1 MDVEEAVN
9 LWIDGTMTIKEV
21 MVASGVRSL
30 SKLYEAHQEA
40 IFDRLD
46 AENERDFCMKEVVA
60 DMEQAELEEEAWA
73 RWSDWLREEPG
84 YLEACV
90 RMLRHERRLQSQEI
104 GRRMSGGRSRV

>member
-1 MDVEEAVN
+1 VDVEEAVS
-9 LWIDGTMTIKEV
+9 LWIDGKMTIKEV

-46 AENERDFCMKEVVA
+46 EENERDFCMKRFVKEM
-60 DMEQAELEEEAWA
+60 DQAELESEAWS
-73 RWSDWLREEPG
+73 RWSDWLREEPN

-90 RMLRHERRLQSQEI
+90 RMLRHERRLQLQEI
-104 GRRMSGGRSRV
+104 GRRMTGDRSKV